1 MKTIIFDMD
10 GTLIDSSKA
19 ICVTVNEV
27 RRELGFKSDLSE
39 EFIVRAINEVGR
51 DLGKE
56 FYGLNVIN
64 SKLRDGFEVKFKIN
78 YDKYARAYQGVDE
91 LLKKCVE
98 ANYFVALASNAPNET
113 LKDILIKSNIYKYFN
128 HIIGASKDVP
138 QKPDPT
144 MINLLKDMGG
154 FSKVLFVGDSY
165 KDELAAINA
174 KVDYIN
180 VCWGFG
186 AKSKDAI
193 NIYDTQKSWQYIE
206 SL

>member
-27 RRELGFKSDLSE
+27 RRELGFDSDLAE
-39 EFIVRAINEVGR
+39 DFIVKAINEIGR

-64 SKLRDGFEVKFKIN
+64 SKLRDGFETKFKIN
-78 YDKYARAYQGVDE
+78 YDRYARAYEGVEE

-98 ANYFVALASNAPNET
+98 ANYFVALASNAPQET
-113 LKDILIKSNIYKYFN
+113 LNDILVKNNIYKYFN

-144 MINLLKDMGG
+144 MINLLKDMSG
-154 FSKVLFVGDSY
+154 FGKVLFVGDSY

-186 AKSKDAI
+186 AKSNDAI
-193 NIYDTQKSWQYIE
+193 NIYDTQKAWQYIE